1 MRFTRAAAG
10 LLAVAALAGCGSGT
24 ETAADRGHDLIL
36 HYGCG
41 ACHTIGGVRGAN
53 AEVGPRLTNFRDGRY
68 IAGRLVRNHR
78 NTVRWI
84 VDPRAIEPHA
94 IMPDLGVSRDE
105 ADAIAI
111 YLFGQ

>member
-1 MRFTRAAAG
+1 MIRARTATAV
-10 LLAVAALAGCGSGT
+10 LAVAALAGCGSSSDT
-24 ETAADRGHDLIL
+24 TAERGHDLIV

-41 ACHTIGGVRGAN
+41 ACHTIDGVRGAD

-84 VDPRAIEPHA
+84 LDPRAIQPHT
-94 IMPDLGVSRDE
+94 IMPDLGVSREE
-105 ADAIAI
+105 AEAIAT
-111 YLFGQ
+111 YLFSQ